1 MLKGVTNCCCNKF
14 TSSDRSSDRSSL
26 GEFEQLMSSSSIY
39 CTSTRFKG
47 SKVIATSRD
56 ELNIQ
61 KLPRNPVLRT
71 EESRQTGSCRWSSEV
86 RANYK
91 FKAAAATVVHVSLV

>member
-26 GEFEQLMSSSSIY
+26 GEFEQLMSSISIY
-39 CTSTRFKG
+39 RTSTRFKG

-56 ELNIQ
+56 ELNTQ
-61 KLPRNPVLRT
+61 KLPATLRT

-91 FKAAAATVVHVSLV
+91 FKAAAATVMHASLV

>member
-1 MLKGVTNCCCNKF
+1 MLKGVTNCCCSKF

-39 CTSTRFKG
+39 RTSTRFKG

-61 KLPRNPVLRT
+61 KLPRPATQYCGLK
-71 EESRQTGSCRWSSEV
+71 SQDRQ
-86 RANYK
+86 
-91 FKAAAATVVHVSLV
+91 AAAGGVPRYVLITSSKQLQPQSCTCH